1 MVSGTPEAAVSA
13 AAERGPAA
21 APLRETATAGVPNGV
36 PLRDS
41 PGEATTWRTAN
52 AKQAEAIKRRALQA
66 FRAELDREAEAT
78 IASAEAGQADRRNN
92 GGRPCGPLVKLW
104 ASHYKAG
111 QAFGPGN
118 FEYDVRESPDGYMF
132 IFNDNEEDSGT
143 ARPGRGNAAIRTFN
157 AVENEHPR
165 AMGVCTGSTKKGGYQ
180 TIEQA
185 RRRVRKDLEAI
196 LKQLVRAVKTERPYY
211 RVVYSAANE
220 TNWIL
225 GKGVF
230 DTSPEVRAYITSQLQ
245 NLVLA
250 FNEAR
255 GYQPLL
261 SETALGQE
269 AEPRGKKR
277 VHFMDEV

>member
-1 MVSGTPEAAVSA
+1 M
-13 AAERGPAA
+13 
-21 APLRETATAGVPNGV
+21 
-36 PLRDS
+36 
-41 PGEATTWRTAN
+41 
-52 AKQAEAIKRRALQA
+52 
-66 FRAELDREAEAT
+66 
-78 IASAEAGQADRRNN
+78 
-92 GGRPCGPLVKLW
+92 
-104 ASHYKAG
+104 
-111 QAFGPGN
+111 
-118 FEYDVRESPDGYMF
+118 
-132 IFNDNEEDSGT
+132 
-143 ARPGRGNAAIRTFN
+143 
-157 AVENEHPR
+157 
-165 AMGVCTGSTKKGGYQ
+165 
-180 TIEQA
+180 
-185 RRRVRKDLEAI
+185 
-196 LKQLVRAVKTERPYY
+196 KQLVRAVKTERPYY

-277 VHFMDEV
+277 VGFMDEV

>member
-1 MVSGTPEAAVSA
+1 MLLYSA
-13 AAERGPAA
+13 M
-21 APLRETATAGVPNGV
+21 
-36 PLRDS
+36 
-41 PGEATTWRTAN
+41 PG
-52 AKQAEAIKRRALQA
+52 AL
-66 FRAELDREAEAT
+66 
-78 IASAEAGQADRRNN
+78 
-92 GGRPCGPLVKLW
+92 P
-104 ASHYKAG
+104 
-111 QAFGPGN
+111 

-143 ARPGRGNAAIRTFN
+143 AQPGRGNAAIRTFN

-185 RRRVRKDLEAI
+185 RRRVRRGLEAI
-196 LKQLVRAVKTERPYY
+196 LKQLVRAIQTERPYY

-245 NLVLA
+245 NLVMA

-255 GYQPLL
+255 GYPPLL

-269 AEPRGKKR
+269 AEPRG
-277 VHFMDEV
+277 